1 MSRGSAPA
9 IDYVV
14 HPSGPLRGEIRVPG
28 DKSIS
33 HRAVMLGAI
42 ADGDTRIRG
51 LLEGEDVLA
60 TVAAF
65 RSMGVEIE
73 GPHDGEVVIHGVGR
87 EGLREP
93 AAAIDLGNSGT
104 AMRLIAGLLAG
115 QRFGST
121 LVGDASLS
129 RRPMRRITEPLTRMG
144 ARIGTAHGGTP
155 PLTIRPAGRLAP
167 IDYASPVAS
176 AQVKSCILLAGLC
189 ADGRTCVTEPAPAR
203 DHTERMLAAFGADV
217 TREDASAREGTPSLR
232 GEAAAASARQGAPSL
247 EGASPHAG
255 EAEKAEAREGMP
267 SREDAP
273 SRGLQDRR
281 RGDREGAPSLEGALA
296 CAGSRICIE
305 GGGRLAAVEIDVPGD
320 ISSAAFFLAAA
331 AGRPGS
337 DLLIRD
343 VGVNPTRAGILA
355 ILERMGADVTRSNPR
370 TAGGEPVADLRVRG
384 TELRGVDVDPALV
397 PLAIDEFPA
406 VFVAAAGARGVT
418 RVTGA
423 GELRVKESDR
433 IAVSAAALAALGVP
447 AQATGDGMVIE
458 GGAMSG
464 GEVDSAAD
472 HRIAMAFATVSAGA
486 PVRVRNCRNVATSFP
501 GFEAVADAVGLHV
514 EVVDG
519 RD

>member
-1 MSRGSAPA
+1 MNEGSPPA

-73 GPHDGEVVIHGVGR
+73 GPDDGEAVIHGVGR

-93 AAAIDLGNSGT
+93 PAAIDLGNAGT
-104 AMRLIAGLLAG
+104 AMRLLAGLLAG
-115 QRFGST
+115 QRFGCT
-121 LVGDASLS
+121 LTGDASLK
-129 RRPMRRITEPLTRMG
+129 RRPMRRITEPLSRMG
-144 ARIGTAHGGTP
+144 ARVETADGATP
-155 PLTIRPAGRLAP
+155 PLTIRPGGRLAP
-167 IDYASPVAS
+167 IDYVSPVAS
-176 AQVKSCILLAGLC
+176 AQVKSCILLAGLY
-189 ADGRTCVTEPAPAR
+189 ADGRTCVTEPEPTR
-203 DHTERMLAAFGADV
+203 DHTERMLAAFGAALERGR
-217 TREDASAREGTPSLR
+217 TLTP
-232 GEAAAASARQGAPSL
+232 
-247 EGASPHAG
+247 
-255 EAEKAEAREGMP
+255 
-267 SREDAP
+267 
-273 SRGLQDRR
+273 
-281 RGDREGAPSLEGALA
+281 EGAPAGE
-296 CAGSRICIE
+296 GSRVCVE

-337 DLLIRD
+337 DLLVRD
-343 VGVNPTRAGILA
+343 VGMNPTRVGILD

-384 TELRGVDVDPALV
+384 TELRGVEVDPALV

-433 IAVSAAALAALGVP
+433 IAASAAALAALGIP
-447 AQATGDGMVIE
+447 ARATGDGMVIE
-458 GGAMSG
+458 GGAISG
-464 GEVDSAAD
+464 GEVDSAGD
-472 HRIAMAFATVSAGA
+472 HRIAMAFATAAAGA

-501 GFEAVADAVGLHV
+501 GFEAVADAAGLRV
-514 EVVDG
+514 EVVDARG
-519 RD
+519 